1 MDFMVTNLSNK
12 EHITLTEK
20 TVDGVTYLDIHLTAD
35 KKMLLSNFKIKF
47 SFPDIECYSTW
58 SPLIGQSRHLGPNWC
73 KRYTGSRLAYGM
85 PVHSLISAD
94 GNNSLCIALSDVKTP
109 TNIATGVREENAEF
123 ECEVSFFTTPTTP
136 LTEYNATIRID
147 RRKIPFYESVY
158 EVSAWWKQFY
168 TPAFVPE
175 DAKMPMNSLWYSF
188 HQNLVPEEIIK
199 QCELSKPL
207 GMDTVIIDDG
217 WQTDDNNRG
226 YAYCGD
232 WEVCKNK
239 IPDMKALVD
248 SIHKTGMKVML
259 WYTVP
264 FVGLYSKA
272 YEKFKDMLLYEWHN
286 KAYCL
291 DPRYKEVRDYLCE
304 IYEKA
309 IKDWGLDGLKLD
321 FIDTFALKDKGLE
334 YDEKRDFESLED
346 AIDTLMKD
354 VNTRLRAIN
363 PDVLIEFR
371 QNYVGPAIRCYGN
384 MLRVCDCPSDAI
396 RNRVAIVDL
405 RLTSGNTAI
414 HSDMIMWNYND
425 SVESASLQFANIL
438 YSVPQFSMLIDKLSE
453 EHLKMSKYYLSF
465 WRKHREILLDGK
477 LTAVA
482 PESSYSK
489 VTSTLD
495 GKSVVTLYADR
506 IVEITDNYTVIV
518 NASPYK
524 SVFVKGAKGKSV
536 KTVNCMGEELST
548 VIINND
554 IDEIMLPMGAM
565 AFLK

>member
-58 SPLIGQSRHLGPNWC
+58 SPFIGQSRHLGPNWG
-73 KRYTGSRLAYGM
+73 KRHTGSRLAHGM
-85 PVHSLISAD
+85 PVHSLVSAD
-94 GNNSLCIALSDVKTP
+94 GNNSLCIAISDVKTP

-147 RRKIPFYESVY
+147 RRKIPFYDCIY
-158 EVSAWWKQFY
+158 DVSAWWEKFY

-207 GMDTVIIDDG
+207 GMDAVIIDDG

-259 WYTVP
+259 WYSVP
-264 FVGLYSKA
+264 FVGGYSKA
-272 YEKFKDMLLYEWHN
+272 YEKFKDMLLYEWSN
-286 KAYCL
+286 NAFCL

-304 IYEKA
+304 TYENA
-309 IKDWGLDGLKLD
+309 IKNSNLDGLKLD
-321 FIDTFALKDKGLE
+321 FIDTFALKGKGLE

-354 VNTRLRAIN
+354 VNARLHAIN

-371 QNYVGPAIRCYGN
+371 QPYVGPAIRCYGN
-384 MLRVCDCPSDAI
+384 MLRVGDCPSDAI

-405 RLTSGNTAI
+405 RLTSGNTAV

-425 SVESASLQFANIL
+425 SVESASLQFSNIL
-438 YSVPQFSMLIDKLSE
+438 YSVPQFSMLIDKLSK

-465 WRKHREILLDGK
+465 WREHRDILLDGK
-477 LTAVA
+477 LTAKCT
-482 PESSYSK
+482 ESSYSK
-489 VTSTLD
+489 VTATLD
-495 GKSVVTLYADR
+495 GKSVVTLYADKS
-506 IVEITDNYTVIV
+506 VEITDNYTVIV

-524 SVFVKGAKGKSV
+524 SVFVKGAKGKTV
-536 KTVNCMGEELST
+536 KTVNCMGEELRNST
-548 VIINND
+548 INND
-554 IDEIMLPMGAM
+554 IEEIMLPMGAM